1 MTLKPS
7 VVTLLAGRRPFACL
21 QQFICLVLAWLE
33 DVCNSFGTQKHGSAN
48 TCIPN
53 LTYRCLYG
61 SRVKSEAAPSKKMT
75 PKLIPAGY
83 RFQARETIQEIHGET
98 RQEIHEDHQR
108 WRRCLW
114 LKLFRAKWRRC
125 LWCWTWGM
133 DVIEP
138 LLPDDVASIQYHV
151 TLDCFLCKPCRR
163 LDPCEPSWYPSARQQ
178 CIRALANGA
187 IMPQA
192 IRGTEDVLQI
202 VSAFVIGCYVD
213 IKRLGTDDDG
223 YSYSA

>member
-1 MTLKPS
+1 MYATASARKS
-7 VVTLLAGRRPFACL
+7 MA
-21 QQFICLVLAWLE
+21 QQKYIYIC
-33 DVCNSFGTQKHGSAN
+33 

-61 SRVKSEAAPSKKMT
+61 SRVTSEAAPSKKMS

-114 LKLFRAKWRRC
+114 LNLFRDKWRRC

-151 TLDCFLCKPCRR
+151 ALDCFLCKPCRR

-192 IRGTEDVLQI
+192 IRGPQIFGLVDLGVTI
-202 VSAFVIGCYVD
+202 VSIGSV
-213 IKRLGTDDDG
+213 G
-223 YSYSA
+223 

>member
-48 TCIPN
+48 TCIQN
-53 LTYRCLYG
+53 LTYRRLYG
-61 SRVKSEAAPSKKMT
+61 SRVKSEAAQSKKMS
-75 PKLIPAGY
+75 PKLIPAGF
-83 RFQARETIQEIHGET
+83 RSQARETIQEIHGDT
-98 RQEIHEDHQR
+98 RQEIHDPFER
-108 WRRCLW
+108 FW
-114 LKLFRAKWRRC
+114 LNLVKDKWRRC
-125 LWCWTWGM
+125 LWCWKWGM

-138 LLPDDVASIQYHV
+138 LRTDDVASIQKHV
-151 TLDCFLCKPCRR
+151 ARDCFLCKPCTR
-163 LDPCEPSWYPSARQQ
+163 LDEPSWYPSARQQ